1 MERQDIPQT
10 NPWLGLQTYKEG
22 EILYGRSEE
31 IRILSGLVLRN
42 TQTVVFGRSGIGKSS
57 ILNAGVFP
65 VVRRHGVVPVSV
77 RLDHSGDMASYI
89 RQIKAAVK
97 KAFEP
102 LEKEGKVTET
112 ELAPAS
118 EEETL
123 WEYFHRVEHRD
134 AEGRIVRPLVVLDQ
148 FEEIFT
154 LQSDRRVRDS
164 FFSQLAD
171 LINNVMPEG
180 LSNSLKSEN
189 PTSEG
194 DYEDVGEGLDLG
206 LDSLSTADSLYLQG
220 SEFHLVFTL
229 REDFL
234 SALERNTTDIPEL
247 RNNRYS
253 LQPINEEQAAEIIM
267 RPRPGLIST
276 EVARLIIS
284 RVTGENDFELDGI
297 PEIQVDSAILSLYL
311 SCIYNKMVEE
321 GEHSVSRK
329 LVETYGDNII
339 EEFYTEA
346 ISGLPESTVE
356 YLEDTLINEDGRRDN
371 RSKKT
376 VMREGHLPESEIE
389 RLTDKVKLLRQF
401 SYGKEL
407 RIEFIHDVLCP
418 VIVKRRTGRAEEK
431 RIAAITEAAAREHR
445 KARKNILIVS
455 AIAVGVAATAIGIYL
470 WNQYQNV
477 WTVEEAYPAYE
488 TQDGW
493 PVGIGPRMSA
503 EEMSR
508 TPRYYILSKKGHSAP
523 HFTTV
528 TVGSSNEMISEAY
541 VMTPFELT
549 NIDFRSWHL
558 YSDSL
563 LWATKSIEFVPN
575 VEGAIDYM
583 AFIDEKGSPLFNAKS
598 YIGEGAMTFSF
609 TKPDGKP
616 LTISDTGA
624 DRVRVALDT
633 LGFVSSIAFYDA
645 QGVRRPKGVYG
656 YNKIVNPTEGSVEL
670 IALDEFNL
678 PMTTGYK
685 NGTKTIYGERG
696 VLEIQTFSVESE
708 DLSKLVLLSRSVQT
722 PDDISHYDGSG
733 NLVKHSKLV
742 NDSRGNM
749 VSMVTD
755 VSVNRPDAVNEV
767 RNFVYDDRGRM
778 TEQVRINAEGDTV
791 WQIRK
796 AYDKDGRLTMNE
808 ERQKDDR
815 GRGDIWQYFRVT
827 RKGNVETTENYTPYS
842 SLVTV
847 DSTFA
852 DNSRSI
858 TYYTID
864 GTPKNE
870 STSDEPEVH
879 RKVIRHF
886 PDGVTE
892 TLRYYYDAGRIR
904 PLTRKEGAFRE
915 KARRDKDGNII
926 ALQNFDDEGKVINSM
941 MYFYRNG
948 ELVGR
953 AAMGIDGTPV
963 RCPDWEI
970 ENFGYYKM
978 FFNLDN
984 SGEFTQMRAVNEA
997 GQSSTLL
1004 WSYYNQYFKS
1014 SYANLK
1020 DASVNLQ
1027 DISSNPL
1034 FDEAYVQKDYS
1045 QFIAEKA
1052 DDLAG
1057 ERQFLHMLNRENPLY
1072 KAGVR
1077 DGDILLSPAK
1087 LLGAR
1092 ELELAT
1098 FRNGRYIHRT
1108 VSLQSPLTAKDLE
1121 SLHVHALRLTIN
1133 EEETLYES
1141 LKK

>member
-1 MERQDIPQT
+1 MERQDTPQT

-77 RLDHSGDMASYI
+77 RLDHSGDMASYL

-97 KAFEP
+97 KAFES

-123 WEYFHRVEHRD
+123 WEYFHRIEHRD
-134 AEGRIVRPLVVLDQ
+134 ADGRIVRPLVVLDQ

-180 LSNSLKSEN
+180 LSDSLKSEN

-376 VMREGHLPESEIE
+376 VMREGHLSDSEIE

-431 RIAAITEAAAREHR
+431 RIAAITEAAARERR

-528 TVGSSNEMISEAY
+528 RVGSSNEIPPESPMH
-541 VMTPFELT
+541 TPFELLNKEFMT
-549 NIDFRSWHL
+549 FNTCLDT
-558 YSDSL
+558 L
-563 LWATKSIEFVPN
+563 LNNSRSIEFIPN
-575 VEGAIDYM
+575 IDGKIDYM
-583 AFIDEKGSPLFNAKS
+583 AFLDSKGAVLFNAKS
-598 YIGEGAMTFSF
+598 YIGDKFMTFSF
-609 TKPDGKP
+609 TSPDGNA
-616 LTISDTGA
+616 LTIDENGT
-624 DRVRVALDT
+624 DRVRVSLDS
-633 LGFVSSIAFYDA
+633 LGFVSSISYYDA
-645 QGVRRPKGVYG
+645 QGVRREHSVYG
-656 YNKIVNPTEGSVEL
+656 YNKTVDKDAGSIEVL
-670 IALDEFNL
+670 ALDEFNL
-678 PMTTGYK
+678 PYSSRGINGFKMTYLGADTWEEELFTASDGNASERRIGGRWLYK
-685 NGTKTIYGERG
+685 PGETEFYDGDGTLCKRMTYEKDAHGNILVAKTEVMKSNPGEENNIRNYTYDPKGRMIEELLRNANGDT
-696 VLEIQTFSVESE
+696 LEIKHRSYDENDRLVYRE
-708 DLSKLVLLSRSVQT
+708 DRHDNVLDYL
-722 PDDISHYDGSG
+722 Y
-733 NLVKHSKLV
+733 
-742 NDSRGNM
+742 
-749 VSMVTD
+749 
-755 VSVNRPDAVNEV
+755 
-767 RNFVYDDRGRM
+767 
-778 TEQVRINAEGDTV
+778 RINSTANTV
-791 WQIRK
+791 
-796 AYDKDGRLTMNE
+796 
-808 ERQKDDR
+808 
-815 GRGDIWQYFRVT
+815 
-827 RKGNVETTENYTPYS
+827 TTEIAGSEYS
-842 SLVTV
+842 CVTK
-847 DSTFA
+847 DSTFN
-852 DNSRSI
+852 DGTRSV

-864 GTPKNE
+864 GEPKNE
-870 STSDEPEVH
+870 NGIEYQAIH
-879 RKVIRHF
+879 RKIIRELPDNAKEISYYIYDEGLIRPVPRAEGIF
-886 PDGVTE
+886 RELIRYDSEGNAVSSEAFDPDGE
-892 TLRYYYDAGRIR
+892 
-904 PLTRKEGAFRE
+904 
-915 KARRDKDGNII
+915 
-926 ALQNFDDEGKVINSM
+926 VIHSM

-948 ELVGR
+948 QCIGR

-978 FFNLDN
+978 YFNRDN
-984 SGEFTQMRAVNEA
+984 SGEYTQLRSVNET
-997 GQSSTLL
+997 GKPSTLF
-1004 WSYYNQYFKS
+1004 WKEYNDYFTASYINLRDCSVTPEGTPEIPFFK
-1014 SYANLK
+1014 NTF
-1020 DASVNLQ
+1020 
-1027 DISSNPL
+1027 I
-1034 FDEAYVQKDYS
+1034 QKDYS
-1045 QFIAEKA
+1045 QFTAMKPRN
-1052 DDLAG
+1052 LGG
-1057 ERQFLHMLNRENPLY
+1057 ERRFAHLLDRENPLY
-1072 KAGVR
+1072 RAGLR
-1077 DGDILLSPAK
+1077 DGDIIVSPME
-1087 LLGAR
+1087 LRGAQAI
-1092 ELELAT
+1092 ETIA
-1098 FRNGRYIHRT
+1098 FRNGKYSRRT
-1108 VSLQSPLTAKDLE
+1108 ISLAAPLTPADLR
-1121 SLHVHALRLTIN
+1121 SLHIHPLRITV
-1133 EEETLYES
+1133 EEEDNLKQS
-1141 LKK
+1141 LAK

>member
-1 MERQDIPQT
+1 MERQDTPQT

-154 LQSDRRVRDS
+154 LQSNRRVRDS

-180 LSNSLKSEN
+180 LSDSLKSEN

-194 DYEDVGEGLDLG
+194 DYEEVGEGLDLG

-376 VMREGHLPESEIE
+376 VMREGHLSETEIE

-431 RIAAITEAAAREHR
+431 RIAAITEAAARERR
-445 KARKNILIVS
+445 KSRKNILIVS

-503 EEMSR
+503 EEMSH

-528 TVGSSNEMISEAY
+528 RVGSSNEIPPESPMH
-541 VMTPFELT
+541 TPFELSNDEFKT
-549 NIDFRSWHL
+549 DDCEFNKLLIRSR
-558 YSDSL
+558 
-563 LWATKSIEFVPN
+563 SIEFIPN
-575 VEGAIDYM
+575 IDGKIDYM
-583 AFIDEKGSPLFNAKS
+583 AFMDASGAPVFNAKG
-598 YIGEGAMTFSF
+598 YLGDRTMTFSF
-609 TKPDGKP
+609 TTPDGKP
-616 LTISDTGA
+616 LTMDENST
-624 DRVRVALDT
+624 DRVRVSLDS
-633 LGFVSSIAFYDA
+633 LGLVSSISFYDA
-645 QGVRRPKGVYG
+645 QGVRRKHGVYG
-656 YNKIVNPTEGSVEL
+656 YNKTVDPVAGSVE
-670 IALDEFNL
+670 ITALDEFSLLFTEKTINSVKL
-678 PMTTGYK
+678 TFLG
-685 NGTKTIYGERG
+685 NGTTE
-696 VLEIQTFSVESE
+696 
-708 DLSKLVLLSRSVQT
+708 
-722 PDDISHYDGSG
+722 
-733 NLVKHSKLV
+733 
-742 NDSRGNM
+742 
-749 VSMVTD
+749 
-755 VSVNRPDAVNEV
+755 EV
-767 RNFVYDDRGRM
+767 RSYISDSDGKKITISNRTITSPEKIEKYSADGELVEQWNLM
-778 TEQVRINAEGDTV
+778 TDP
-791 WQIRK
+791 W
-796 AYDKDGRLTMNE
+796 
-808 ERQKDDR
+808 
-815 GRGDIWQYFRVT
+815 
-827 RKGNVETTENYTPYS
+827 
-842 SLVTV
+842 
-847 DSTFA
+847 
-852 DNSRSI
+852 
-858 TYYTID
+858 
-864 GTPKNE
+864 
-870 STSDEPEVH
+870 
-879 RKVIRHF
+879 
-886 PDGVTE
+886 
-892 TLRYYYDAGRIR
+892 
-904 PLTRKEGAFRE
+904 
-915 KARRDKDGNII
+915 GNII
-926 ALQNFDDEGKVINSM
+926 RKESPSVSEYYTYDSKGRQTDYEYLNSTGDTIDVRHRYDEEDRLVFFEKKHNGTLEDFFKEIRQNNIVMTETHDSVMIDSTLSNGRHSLTYYEKDGSPANRMSKDGLKLHRIVTQDSPDGIKEIWRYVYSDGEIRPFEHKDYAFHERLKHDAEGTLLYEQGFDPDGKVRYSM

-948 ELVGR
+948 QCIGR
-953 AAMGIDGTPV
+953 AAMGIDGGPV
-963 RCPDWEI
+963 RCPNWEI

-978 FFNLDN
+978 YFNRDN
-984 SGEFTQMRAVNEA
+984 SGEYTQLRSVNEA
-997 GQSSTLL
+997 DVQSSLF
-1004 WSYYNQYFKS
+1004 WSTENKYFTVG
-1014 SYANLK
+1014 YPNLK
-1020 DASVNLQ
+1020 GCKVELNLE
-1027 DISSNPL
+1027 SGAPL
-1034 FDEAYVQKDYS
+1034 NYAVYIQKPYS
-1045 QFIAEKA
+1045 QFTAMKAEN
-1052 DDLAG
+1052 LAS
-1057 ERQFLHMLNRENPLY
+1057 ERRFAHLLDRDNPLY
-1072 KAGVR
+1072 RAGLR
-1077 DGDILLSPAK
+1077 DGDIIVSPNELRGAK
-1087 LLGAR
+1087 TIETIA
-1092 ELELAT
+1092 
-1098 FRNGRYIHRT
+1098 FRNGKYSKRT
-1108 VSLQSPLTAKDLE
+1108 IKLEAPLTPADLR
-1121 SLHVHALRLTIN
+1121 SLHIHPLRITV
-1133 EEETLYES
+1133 EEEDYLQDS

>member
-1 MERQDIPQT
+1 MERQDTPQT

-65 VVRRHGVVPVSV
+65 VVRRNGIVPVSV

-376 VMREGHLPESEIE
+376 VMRDGHLSDSEIE

-431 RIAAITEAAAREHR
+431 RIAAITEAAARERR

-488 TQDGW
+488 TQEGW

-528 TVGSSNEMISEAY
+528 RVGSSNEIPPERPMH
-541 VMTPFELT
+541 TPFELLNREFMT
-549 NIDFRSWHL
+549 FNTCLDT
-558 YSDSL
+558 L
-563 LWATKSIEFVPN
+563 LNNSRSIEFIPN
-575 VEGAIDYM
+575 IDGKIDYM
-583 AFIDEKGSPLFNAKS
+583 AFMDASGAPVFNAKG
-598 YIGEGAMTFSF
+598 YLGERAMTFAF
-609 TKPDGKP
+609 TSPDGRT
-616 LTISDTGA
+616 LSIDENGT
-624 DRVRVALDT
+624 DRVRVSLDS
-633 LGFVSSIAFYDA
+633 LGFVSSISYYDA
-645 QGVRRPKGVYG
+645 QGVRRKHGVYG
-656 YNKIVNPTEGSVEL
+656 YNKTVDPDAGSVEVT
-670 IALDEFNL
+670 ALDEFSL
-678 PMTTGYK
+678 LFTDKTTNSIKTTYLG
-685 NGTKTIYGERG
+685 NGVVEELLSYISDCDGEITKISSRTITKPEKIEKYSADG
-696 VLEIQTFSVESE
+696 
-708 DLSKLVLLSRSVQT
+708 KLVKQW
-722 PDDISHYDGSG
+722 
-733 NLVKHSKLV
+733 KLTT
-742 NDSRGNM
+742 DSRGNIVRM
-749 VSMVTD
+749 ESPSESMTYTY
-755 VSVNRPDAVNEV
+755 DA
-767 RNFVYDDRGRM
+767 
-778 TEQVRINAEGDTV
+778 
-791 WQIRK
+791 K
-796 AYDKDGRLTMNE
+796 GRLTDYVQLNSAGE
-808 ERQKDDR
+808 EIAVKRLRYDDDDR
-815 GRGDIWQYFRVT
+815 LVFLENKENGILTDFFKVT
-827 RKGNVETTENYTPYS
+827 RKGNVVTTDTLDY
-842 SLVTV
+842 VAV
-847 DSTFA
+847 DSTLS
-852 DNSRSI
+852 NNRHSI
-858 TYYTID
+858 TYYEKD
-864 GTPKNE
+864 GSPANRSDKNNL
-870 STSDEPEVH
+870 SLH
-879 RKVIRHF
+879 RIVTQEL
-886 PDGVTE
+886 PDGIKE
-892 TLRYYYDAGRIR
+892 TWRYVYSDGEIR
-904 PLTRKEGAFRE
+904 PLEHKDYAFHQKQWRDLEGNLISE
-915 KARRDKDGNII
+915 EGLDPD
-926 ALQNFDDEGKVINSM
+926 GKVRFSM

-948 ELVGR
+948 QCIGR
-953 AAMGIDGTPV
+953 AAKGIDGTPV

-970 ENFGYYKM
+970 EHFGYYKM
-978 FFNLDN
+978 YFNRDN
-984 SGEFTQMRAVNEA
+984 SGEFTQLRTVSETEQPSSLFWSGENE
-997 GQSSTLL
+997 
-1004 WSYYNQYFKS
+1004 YFTV
-1014 SYANLK
+1014 SYANIQGSKVSLILK
-1020 DASVNLQ
+1020 EVGA
-1027 DISSNPL
+1027 PL
-1034 FDEAYVQKDYS
+1034 NDDVYIQKPYS
-1045 QFIAEKA
+1045 QFTAMKAEN
-1052 DDLAG
+1052 LGG
-1057 ERQFLHMLNRENPLY
+1057 ERRFAHLLDRENPLY
-1072 KAGVR
+1072 RAGLR
-1077 DGDILLSPAK
+1077 DGDIIVSPK
-1087 LLGAR
+1087 
-1092 ELELAT
+1092 ELRGVKTIETIA
-1098 FRNGRYIHRT
+1098 FRDGKYSRRT
-1108 VSLQSPLTAKDLE
+1108 VSLAAPLTAADLK
-1121 SLHVHALRLTIN
+1121 SLHIHPLRITVDEEYYLQDAL
-1133 EEETLYES
+1133 S
-1141 LKK
+1141 K

>member
-1 MERQDIPQT
+1 MERQDTPQT

-180 LSNSLKSEN
+180 LSDSLKSEN

-194 DYEDVGEGLDLG
+194 DYEEVGEGLDLG

-376 VMREGHLPESEIE
+376 VMREGHLSETEIE

-431 RIAAITEAAAREHR
+431 RIAAITEAAARERR
-445 KARKNILIVS
+445 KSRKNILIVS

-503 EEMSR
+503 EEMSH

-528 TVGSSNEMISEAY
+528 RVGSSNEIPPESPMH
-541 VMTPFELT
+541 TPFELSNDEFKT
-549 NIDFRSWHL
+549 DDCEFNKLLIRSR
-558 YSDSL
+558 
-563 LWATKSIEFVPN
+563 SIEFIPN
-575 VEGAIDYM
+575 IDGKIDYM
-583 AFIDEKGSPLFNAKS
+583 AFMDASGAPVFNAKG
-598 YIGEGAMTFSF
+598 YLGDRTMTFSF
-609 TKPDGKP
+609 TTPDGKP
-616 LTISDTGA
+616 LTMDENST
-624 DRVRVALDT
+624 DRVRVSLDS
-633 LGFVSSIAFYDA
+633 LGLVSSISFYDA
-645 QGVRRPKGVYG
+645 QGVRRKHGVYG
-656 YNKIVNPTEGSVEL
+656 YNKTVDPVAGSVE
-670 IALDEFNL
+670 ITALDEFSLLFTEKTINSVKL
-678 PMTTGYK
+678 TFLG
-685 NGTKTIYGERG
+685 NGTTE
-696 VLEIQTFSVESE
+696 
-708 DLSKLVLLSRSVQT
+708 
-722 PDDISHYDGSG
+722 
-733 NLVKHSKLV
+733 
-742 NDSRGNM
+742 
-749 VSMVTD
+749 
-755 VSVNRPDAVNEV
+755 EV
-767 RNFVYDDRGRM
+767 RSYISDSDGKKITISNRTITSPEKIEKYSADGELVEQWNLM
-778 TEQVRINAEGDTV
+778 TDQ
-791 WQIRK
+791 W
-796 AYDKDGRLTMNE
+796 
-808 ERQKDDR
+808 
-815 GRGDIWQYFRVT
+815 
-827 RKGNVETTENYTPYS
+827 
-842 SLVTV
+842 
-847 DSTFA
+847 
-852 DNSRSI
+852 
-858 TYYTID
+858 
-864 GTPKNE
+864 
-870 STSDEPEVH
+870 
-879 RKVIRHF
+879 
-886 PDGVTE
+886 
-892 TLRYYYDAGRIR
+892 
-904 PLTRKEGAFRE
+904 
-915 KARRDKDGNII
+915 GNII
-926 ALQNFDDEGKVINSM
+926 RKESPSVSEYYTYDSKGRQTDYEYLNSTGDTIDVRHRYDEEDRLVFFEKKHNGTLEDFFKEIRQNNIVMTETHDSVMIDSTLSNGRHSLTYYEKDGSPANRMSKDGLKLHRIVTQDSPDGIKEIWRYVYSDGEIRPFEHKDYAFHERLKHDAEGTLLYEQGFDPDGKVRYSM

-948 ELVGR
+948 QCIGR
-953 AAMGIDGTPV
+953 AAMGIDGGPV
-963 RCPDWEI
+963 RCPNWEI

-978 FFNLDN
+978 YFNRDN
-984 SGEFTQMRAVNEA
+984 SGEYTQLRSVNEA
-997 GQSSTLL
+997 DVQSSLF
-1004 WSYYNQYFKS
+1004 WSTENKYFTVG
-1014 SYANLK
+1014 YPNLK
-1020 DASVNLQ
+1020 GCKVELNLE
-1027 DISSNPL
+1027 SGAPL
-1034 FDEAYVQKDYS
+1034 NYAVYIQKPYS
-1045 QFIAEKA
+1045 QFTAMKAEN
-1052 DDLAG
+1052 LAS
-1057 ERQFLHMLNRENPLY
+1057 ERRFAHLLDRDNPLY
-1072 KAGVR
+1072 RAGLR
-1077 DGDILLSPAK
+1077 DGDIIVSPNELRGAK
-1087 LLGAR
+1087 TIETIA
-1092 ELELAT
+1092 
-1098 FRNGRYIHRT
+1098 FRNGKYSKRT
-1108 VSLQSPLTAKDLE
+1108 IKLEAPLTPADLR
-1121 SLHVHALRLTIN
+1121 SLHIHPLRITV
-1133 EEETLYES
+1133 EEEDYLQDS

>member
-1 MERQDIPQT
+1 MERQDTPQT

-77 RLDHSGDMASYI
+77 RLDHSGDMASYL

-97 KAFEP
+97 KAFES

-123 WEYFHRVEHRD
+123 WEYFHRIEHRD
-134 AEGRIVRPLVVLDQ
+134 ADGRIVRPLVVLDQ

-180 LSNSLKSEN
+180 LSDSLKSEN

-376 VMREGHLPESEIE
+376 VMREGHLSDSEIE

-431 RIAAITEAAAREHR
+431 RIAAITEAAARERR

-528 TVGSSNEMISEAY
+528 RVGSSNEIPPESPMH
-541 VMTPFELT
+541 TPFELLNKEFMT
-549 NIDFRSWHL
+549 FNTCLDT
-558 YSDSL
+558 L
-563 LWATKSIEFVPN
+563 LNNSRSIEFIPN
-575 VEGAIDYM
+575 IDGKIDYM
-583 AFIDEKGSPLFNAKS
+583 AFLDSKGAVLFNAKS
-598 YIGEGAMTFSF
+598 YIGDKFMTFSF
-609 TKPDGKP
+609 TSPDGNA
-616 LTISDTGA
+616 LTIDENGT
-624 DRVRVALDT
+624 DRVRVSLDS
-633 LGFVSSIAFYDA
+633 LGFVSSISYYDAA
-645 QGVRRPKGVYG
+645 QGVRRKHGVYG
-656 YNKIVNPTEGSVEL
+656 YNKAVNPDAGSIEL
-670 IALDEFNL
+670 TALDEFSL
-678 PMTTGYK
+678 PYSSRGTNGYK
-685 NGTKTIYGERG
+685 TTYLGNGTTEKI
-696 VLEIQTFSVESE
+696 FSLINNNEEYRAVIG
-708 DLSKLVLLSRSVQT
+708 SKIVTT
-722 PDDISHYDGSG
+722 PYDISYYTSDG
-733 NLVKHSKLV
+733 KLTKLIKLTR
-742 NDSRGNM
+742 DSRGNM
-749 VSMVTD
+749 LSKISDKNSQFYTYDSKGRVTELAYLD
-755 VSVNRPDAVNEV
+755 E
-767 RNFVYDDRGRM
+767 
-778 TEQVRINAEGDTV
+778 EGDTLETDRR
-791 WQIRK
+791 Q
-796 AYDKDGRLTMNE
+796 YDKNDRLVMHEN
-808 ERQKDDR
+808 RYR
-815 GRGDIWQYFRVT
+815 GKLREFFKET
-827 RKGNVETTENYTPYS
+827 RKGNVVMTETDVDVAIDTTFS
-842 SLVTV
+842 S
-847 DSTFA
+847 
-852 DNSRSI
+852 RRHSI
-858 TYYTID
+858 TYYDKEGKPANRTNDD
-864 GTPKNE
+864 GL
-870 STSDEPEVH
+870 SLH
-879 RKVIRHF
+879 RIVSQEL
-886 PDGVTE
+886 PDGSTE
-892 TLRYYYDAGRIR
+892 IWRYVYQNSEIR
-904 PLTRKEGAFRE
+904 PLTGDVWPFRE
-915 KARRDKDGNII
+915 IFKRDALGN
-926 ALQNFDDEGKVINSM
+926 LVFEQGFDPEGNVLYSM

-948 ELVGR
+948 QCIGR
-953 AAMGIDGTPV
+953 AVMGIDGAPV

-970 ENFGYYKM
+970 EHFGYFKM
-978 FFNLDN
+978 YFNRDN
-984 SGEFTQMRAVNEA
+984 SGEFTQLRTVNEA
-997 GQSSTLL
+997 EQPSSLF
-1004 WSYYNQYFKS
+1004 WRAYNDYFTAA
-1014 SYANLK
+1014 Y
-1020 DASVNLQ
+1020 VNLRGRVVTLEE
-1027 DISSNPL
+1027 SFLEKPL
-1034 FDEAYVQKDYS
+1034 FPEVFIRKDYS
-1045 QFIAEKA
+1045 QFTAMKAE
-1052 DDLAG
+1052 DLAG
-1057 ERQFLHMLNRENPLY
+1057 ERRFAHLLDRENPLY
-1072 KAGVR
+1072 RAGLR
-1077 DGDILLSPAK
+1077 DGDIIVSPME
-1087 LLGAR
+1087 LRGAQAI
-1092 ELELAT
+1092 ETIA
-1098 FRNGRYIHRT
+1098 FRNGKYSKRT
-1108 VSLQSPLTAKDLE
+1108 ISLAAPLTSADLR
-1121 SLHVHALRLTIN
+1121 SLHIHPLRITV
-1133 EEETLYES
+1133 EEEDYLKQS
-1141 LKK
+1141 LAK